1 MYTFSGV
8 FFILFIW
15 YFLKTECFTG
25 RNLTLPA
32 RVMFHKP
39 TGRKHARGL
48 CPQELLYK
56 IPLMRVLN
64 ARRGTVGGGEMP
76 HALPHALCT

>member
-32 RVMFHKP
+32 ELCFTSPRAGNTPGVFA
-39 TGRKHARGL
+39 RKSFFIKYL
-48 CPQELLYK
+48 
-56 IPLMRVLN
+56 
-64 ARRGTVGGGEMP
+64 
-76 HALPHALCT
+76 